1 MPSKRRDRVN
11 DVTSASGERA
21 GRARRWCTRLLVT
34 AGGALATTAAAWAIG
49 TATADAAQ
57 DEGSWLGGAE
67 VADLERSAGN
77 QATGVQD
84 AVRAVQDDDAGRT
97 ARAGDPAERAEA
109 AEERVDAYLEDLFGP
124 GYEPPAAG
132 DSPAWD
138 AWRDRVEEW
147 VEAGS
152 AGDVPEFPIDDLPEL
167 DLPDETATPNDP
179 SGAHAPDATVLNI
192 VGFPSDAVTNV
203 TQRGTSPRG
212 TPGDADGSSDSPSTD
227 LPMQLPAGAPAAPT
241 SGSAAGAGADSAPVA
256 IDSPSLNASA
266 ATAAL
271 EAISGALGAPMQLGR
286 QPGVTPD

>member
-1 MPSKRRDRVN
+1 MT

-21 GRARRWCTRLLVT
+21 GRARRWCTRVLVT

-57 DEGSWLGGAE
+57 DDGSWLGGAG
-67 VADLERSAGN
+67 VADLVRSAGS
-77 QATGVQD
+77 QAAGVQD

-109 AEERVDAYLEDLFGP
+109 AEERVETYLEDLFGP

-167 DLPDETATPNDP
+167 DLPDESETPTDP
-179 SGAHAPDATVLNI
+179 FGADAPIATVVNI
-192 VGFPSDAVTNV
+192 VGYPSDASTDV

-212 TPGDADGSSDSPSTD
+212 TPGDVDDSDFPSTG
-227 LPMQLPAGAPAAPT
+227 LPVQLPAGAPVAPVPAP
-241 SGSAAGAGADSAPVA
+241 GGAAGAGADTAPAAVA
-256 IDSPSLNASA
+256 SPALDASA
-266 ATAAL
+266 ASAAL